1 MRTLDSVPYAT
12 AGFGDALAADFA
24 GDFAKVRPF
33 FRRDPRSEK
42 DWNDLF
48 EELEAHAFPRAALA
62 EACAGSLNAH
72 GAPDESLANAQALG
86 EANVFAVVTGQQ
98 AGLFGGP
105 LYALHKA
112 LTAIKLARVLNER
125 HGPTKRFVPV
135 FWVAGDD
142 HDLAEIDHADF
153 LAPNGTV
160 ERLRLD
166 LPKDAAGKSACD
178 VGAAPAAAL
187 KAELEALLPE
197 AAAELL
203 GAYAGSLADGFARLM
218 LRWLGRLGLVV
229 VASQALRALGKDLYT
244 REVREYEKSAEAI
257 RAAGGRMGKAG
268 YAAGFEKPAAAP
280 NLFVKA
286 ASGLRERM
294 DPSAHT
300 QSELL
305 ALIEKEPARFS
316 AAAALRPVL
325 QDSIFPVAAAVLGP
339 GELSYW
345 AQLTELHDRYGAVWP
360 MLVPRASF
368 TVLDA
373 QGEKAFRKLG
383 AAAEDLFLDEAA
395 LKTKFFA
402 GGELG
407 AKMDARAKR
416 ILEEL
421 AALHAE
427 VRAVDGGLEP
437 LFEKAKSRIE
447 NELQRIREKTAA
459 SGAQREQAAA
469 ARLAHLSAL
478 CRPKGR
484 PQERVL
490 CVAQFLAQQPDLPE
504 ALLEQLDPFA
514 FEHRIVA
521 P

>member
-1 MRTLDSVPYAT
+1 MRTLGTVPYAT

-24 GDFAKVRPF
+24 GNFAKVRPF
-33 FRRDPRSEK
+33 LRRDPRGEQ

-48 EELEAHAFPRAALA
+48 KALESHAFPRAALV
-62 EACAGSLNAH
+62 EACAGSLKAH
-72 GAPDESLANAQALG
+72 GAPDEALANAQALG

-105 LYALHKA
+105 LYSLHKA

-125 HGPTKRFVPV
+125 HGPAKRFVPV

-153 LAPNGTV
+153 LAPNGGI

-166 LPKDAAGKSACD
+166 LPADAAGKSACD
-178 VGAAPAAAL
+178 VGAAPVAAL
-187 KAELEALLPE
+187 QAELEALLPE
-197 AAAELL
+197 AAGELL
-203 GAYAGSLADGFARLM
+203 GAYEGSLADGFARLA

-229 VASQALRALGKDLYT
+229 VASQALRALGKDLYA
-244 REVREYEKSAEAI
+244 REIREYAKSAEAI
-257 RAAGGRMGKAG
+257 RAAGERMTASG
-268 YAAGFEKPAAAP
+268 YAPGFEKPANAP
-280 NLFVKA
+280 NLFLRA
-286 ASGLRERM
+286 ASGLRERL
-294 DPSAHT
+294 DPAART
-300 QSELL
+300 PSELP
-305 ALIEKEPARFS
+305 ALLEKEPARFS

-325 QDSIFPVAAAVLGP
+325 QNTVFPVAAAVLGP
-339 GELSYW
+339 GELAYW
-345 AQLTELHDRYGAVWP
+345 AQLPELHDRYGAVWP

-373 QGEKAFRKLG
+373 QGEKALRKLG
-383 AAAEDLFLDEAA
+383 AEPQDLFLDESA
-395 LKTKFFA
+395 LKTKLFA

-407 AKMDARAKR
+407 TKMDARAKR

-421 AALHAE
+421 AGLHAE

-469 ARLAHLSAL
+469 ARVAYLSAL

-490 CVAQFLAQQPDLPE
+490 CTAQFLARQPDLPE

>member
-1 MRTLDSVPYAT
+1 MRTLGSVPYAT
-12 AGFGDALAADFA
+12 AGFGGALAADFA
-24 GDFAKVRPF
+24 DDFAKVRAF
-33 FRRDPRSEK
+33 FRRDPRTEK

-48 EELEAHAFPRAALA
+48 KELEAHAFPRAALVK
-62 EACAGSLNAH
+62 ACSGSLRAH
-72 GAPDESLANAQALG
+72 GAPEEALDNAKALG
-86 EANVFAVVTGQQ
+86 EPNVFAVVTGQQ

-105 LYALHKA
+105 LYSLHKA

-125 HGPTKRFVPV
+125 HGPKHRFVPV

-153 LAPNGTV
+153 LAPNGSV

-166 LPKDAAGKSACD
+166 WPKDAAGRSACD

-197 AAAELL
+197 TAGELL
-203 GAYAGSLADGFARLM
+203 GAYTGSLADGFARLM
-218 LRWLGRLGLVV
+218 LRWLGKLGLVV
-229 VASQALRALGKDLYT
+229 VESQALRALGKDLYA
-244 REVREYEKSAEAI
+244 REVREYAQSAEAM
-257 RAAGGRMGKAG
+257 RAAGERMAAAG
-268 YAAGFEKPAAAP
+268 YAPGFEKPAAAP
-280 NLFVKA
+280 TIFLRNEA
-286 ASGLRERM
+286 GLRERL
-294 DPSAHT
+294 DPTAAT

-305 ALIEKEPARFS
+305 ALIEKEPERFS

-325 QDSIFPVAAAVLGP
+325 QDSILPVAAAVLGP
-339 GELSYW
+339 GELAYW
-345 AQLTELHDRYGAVWP
+345 AQLRELHDRYGAVWP

-373 QGEKAFRKLG
+373 QGEKALRKLN
-383 AAAEDLFLDEAA
+383 AEPQDLFLDEAA
-395 LKTKFFA
+395 LRTKLFT

-447 NELQRIREKTAA
+447 NELLRIRDKTSA
-459 SGAQREQAAA
+459 SGAQRQTAAT
-469 ARLAHLSAL
+469 ARLAYLSAL

-490 CVAQFLAQQPDLPE
+490 CTAQFLAQQPDLPE
-504 ALLEQLDPFA
+504 ALIEQLDPFA

>member
-1 MRTLDSVPYAT
+1 MRTLGTVPYAM

-33 FRRDPRSEK
+33 LRRDPRSEE
-42 DWNDLF
+42 DWNDLLK
-48 EELEAHAFPRAALA
+48 ELEAHAFPRAALA
-62 EACAGSLNAH
+62 EACAGALKAH
-72 GAPDESLANAQALG
+72 GAPDEALANAKALG
-86 EANVFAVVTGQQ
+86 KANVFAVVTGQQ

-105 LYALHKA
+105 LYSLHKA
-112 LTAIKLARVLNER
+112 LTAIKLARMLTER
-125 HGPTKRFVPV
+125 HGPKHRFVPV

-153 LAPNGTV
+153 LAPNATV
-160 ERLRLD
+160 ERLRLA
-166 LPKDAAGKSACD
+166 LPKDAEGKSACD

-187 KAELEALLPE
+187 KAELEALLPG

-203 GAYAGSLADGFARLM
+203 AAYEGSLADGFARLM

-229 VASQALRALGKDLYT
+229 VASQALRALGKDLYA
-244 REVREYEKSAEAI
+244 REVREYAKSAEAI
-257 RAAGGRMGKAG
+257 RTAGERMAAAG
-268 YAAGFEKPAAAP
+268 YAPGFEKPAAAP
-280 NLFVKA
+280 NLFLKA
-286 ASGLRERM
+286 ASGNRERL
-294 DPSAHT
+294 DPAAHT
-300 QSELL
+300 QSEVL

-325 QDSIFPVAAAVLGP
+325 QDRIFPAAAAVLGP

-345 AQLTELHDRYGAVWP
+345 AQLPELHERYGAVWP
-360 MLVPRASF
+360 MLVPRATF

-373 QGEKAFRKLG
+373 QGEKALRKLD
-383 AAAEDLFLDEAA
+383 AKPHDLLLDETA
-395 LKTKFFA
+395 LKARLFA

-459 SGAQREQAAA
+459 SGAQREQATA
-469 ARLAHLSAL
+469 ARVAYLSAL

-490 CVAQFLAQQPDLPE
+490 CTAQFLAQQPDLPE